1 MGEGSGIQIKGALE
15 FSPQL
20 AYTLPMSPLEPLTQV
35 PFSGSYAPE
44 DVTFLLKPLELTPTP
59 LAEKER
65 HIQSGTKHYSE
76 MLSLESAPSSAYL
89 ELFYDALERNG
100 ERLARD
106 LHVLANLIE
115 RERDGDI
122 TLISLARGGTP
133 IGILLRRE
141 LERRG
146 LGTRRRT
153 AHFSVS
159 IIRDRGLDDRAL
171 THLLEH
177 GFHEKTWTFVDGW
190 SAKGVIGRELGSS
203 LEKFN
208 LERGNLEHGKGAK
221 PELFVVSDLF
231 GGAAFSA
238 TRDDYLI
245 PSSLLNATVSG
256 LISRSVLSEQ
266 IGPDDFHGCV
276 RLEHLR
282 AHDLSRF
289 FVDAVW
295 AQMGAINPDT
305 VAPPSAFLSA
315 REFPARDFLT
325 RLAFE
330 RHLPLNHLK
339 PGIGESTRALLR
351 RVPES
356 LLLRDPCNPEVAHLV
371 HLARDKGVTLETVPD
386 LPCLALALIAR
397 LEPSE
402 S

>member
-1 MGEGSGIQIKGALE
+1 
-15 FSPQL
+15 
-20 AYTLPMSPLEPLTQV
+20 
-35 PFSGSYAPE
+35 
-44 DVTFLLKPLELTPTP
+44 
-59 LAEKER
+59 
-65 HIQSGTKHYSE
+65 
-76 MLSLESAPSSAYL
+76 MLSPESAPSSAYL
-89 ELFYDALERNG
+89 ELFHKALERG
-100 ERLARD
+100 AERLARD
-106 LHVLANLIE
+106 LHLLANLIE

-141 LERRG
+141 LERRAPESPH
-146 LGTRRRT
+146 RSVR
-153 AHFSVS
+153 HFSIS

-171 THLLEH
+171 THLLEQ

-208 LERGNLEHGKGAK
+208 LERGNLERSTGAK

-282 AHDLSRF
+282 AYDLSRF
-289 FVDAVW
+289 FVDTLW
-295 AQMGAINPDT
+295 ASMLKVEP
-305 VAPPSAFLSA
+305 VREAFSSTPT
-315 REFPARDFLT
+315 PAKDYLV
-325 RLAFE
+325 RLALE
-330 RHLPLNHLK
+330 RKLPMNHLK

-351 RVPES
+351 RVPET
-356 LLLRDPCNPEVAHLV
+356 LLLREPGNPEVAHLV

-402 S
+402 N

>member
-1 MGEGSGIQIKGALE
+1 
-15 FSPQL
+15 
-20 AYTLPMSPLEPLTQV
+20 MSSLEPLTQV

-44 DVTFLLKPLELTPTP
+44 DVTFLLKPLELSPTP
-59 LAEKER
+59 LEEKER
-65 HIQSGTKHYSE
+65 HIQSGAKHYSE
-76 MLSLESAPSSAYL
+76 MLSLEAAPSNTYL
-89 ELFYDALERNG
+89 ALFYEALERSG
-100 ERLARD
+100 ARLARD
-106 LHVLANLIE
+106 LHRLANLIE
-115 RERDGDI
+115 RERNGDI

-141 LERRG
+141 LERRS

-208 LERGNLEHGKGAK
+208 LERKARAK

-238 TRDDYLI
+238 TKDDYLI

-276 RLEHLR
+276 RLEHLK

-289 FVDAVW
+289 FVDTLW
-295 AQMGAINPDT
+295 AQMLLVGQTPAALSSDS
-305 VAPPSAFLSA
+305 PSTRGL
-315 REFPARDFLT
+315 PARDFLT
-325 RLAFE
+325 KLALE
-330 RHLPLNHLK
+330 RQLPMNHLK

-356 LLLRDPCNPEVAHLV
+356 LLLREPGNPEVAHLV
-371 HLARDKGVTLETVPD
+371 HLAQEKGVTLETIPD